1 MFSNISRTLNSNK
14 YKKWTLLSFWLLV
27 LSLSWLVEAKA
38 EEKPVGM
45 IIGVTG
51 EILYRSTTDTPVA
64 SKDKL
69 GETKLASF
77 SPWEKVKFKQPV
89 YAKDEFK
96 TSKRSRLKIKFSDNS
111 LMALG
116 PNSKMEV
123 SKYVYNKKKNLRQG
137 VMKISYGLSMYIV
150 NKTQKNKKSN
160 FNLISPTANLAAR
173 GTQGYVSS
181 SDKVTYLANQAGAM
195 DSSSS
200 DPNIKGSQ
208 TVGAMKKNSIE
219 AGKPPTVP
227 TDLTNNDLAAVRN
240 VVMGQIGASS
250 ALIKDLTQ
258 TVPTQSEPEKSKESD
273 SSKESSDQKS
283 GSDKKSKEADDSNNK
298 KDSEDSKSAEK
309 SSDSKEKG
317 DTKKEGDSEESEEG
331 DSESSES
338 SEGGDSSEGGGD
350 DSGGDSA
357 DSGGDSGG
365 DSSSSSDSGGGDS
378 GSSSGGG
385 DSGGGFSESF
395 TATGS
400 SGGGGGGGSDFSP
413 VNNPFSPA
421 ALSSCSG

>member
-14 YKKWTLLSFWLLV
+14 YKKWTLLSFWMLV

-38 EEKPVGM
+38 EEEPVGT
-45 IIGVTG
+45 IIGVSG
-51 EILYRSTTDTPVA
+51 EILYRTAGDDPVA
-64 SKDKL
+64 SKDKP

-77 SPWEKVKFKQPV
+77 TPWEKVKFKQPV

-96 TSKRSRLKIKFSDNS
+96 TSKRSRLKIKFNDNS

-116 PNSKMEV
+116 PNSKMQV
-123 SKYVYNKKKNLRQG
+123 GSYVFSKKKKLRQG

-150 NKTQKNKKSN
+150 NKTQRNKNSS
-160 FNLISPTANLAAR
+160 FRIVSPTANLAAR

-181 SDKVTYLANQAGAM
+181 SDKITYLANQAGAM

-200 DPNIKGSQ
+200 DPNIKGNQ
-208 TVGAMKKNSIE
+208 LVGAMKKNSIP
-219 AGKPPTVP
+219 AGQPPTPP
-227 TDLTNNDLAAVRN
+227 TNLTNNDLSAVRN
-240 VVMGQIGASS
+240 VVMGPIGINPNNPI
-250 ALIKDLTQ
+250 IKDLTQ
-258 TVPTQSEPEKSKESD
+258 TAPVQKKKAAKSKTSD
-273 SSKESSDQKS
+273 KS
-283 GSDKKSKEADDSNNK
+283 GGT
-298 KDSEDSKSAEK
+298 
-309 SSDSKEKG
+309 KG
-317 DTKKEGDSEESEEG
+317 DSSEEG

-338 SEGGDSSEGGGD
+338 SEGGDSG

-365 DSSSSSDSGGGDS
+365 GDSGGGD
-378 GSSSGGG
+378 
-385 DSGGGFSESF
+385 GGGFADSF
-395 TATGS
+395 TSTGS
-400 SGGGGGGGSDFSP
+400 SGGGGSGGGDFAP